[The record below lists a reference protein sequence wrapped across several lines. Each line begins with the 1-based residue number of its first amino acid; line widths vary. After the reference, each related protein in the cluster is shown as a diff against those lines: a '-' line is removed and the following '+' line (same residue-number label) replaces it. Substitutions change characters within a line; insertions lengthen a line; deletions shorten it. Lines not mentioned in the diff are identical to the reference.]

1 MTIPMSKSDELALG
15 ISEAL
20 SCFLTSPNVHDSNG
34 EAANVVDAL
43 ASIGEAIAFAAK
55 DLGNGNASTGGV
67 GAIEGHAMMVRDAG
81 EHIASA
87 LDGVAAALDRIA
99 SALEAGDG

>member
-34 EAANVVDAL
+34 EGANVVDAIDN
-43 ASIGEAIAFAAK
+43 IGRAIWEGAK
-55 DLGNGNASTGGV
+55 HLGNGDASTGGW
-67 GAIEGHAMMVRDAG
+67 GAIEGHGKAVVDAG
-81 EHIASA
+81 ERVGTA
-87 LDGVAAALDRIA
+87 LDGIAAALDRIA
-99 SALEAGDG
+99 NAMEDDDR

>member
-1 MTIPMSKSDELALG
+1 MS
-15 ISEAL
+15 
-20 SCFLTSPNVHDSNG
+20 T
-34 EAANVVDAL
+34 ANVVDAL
-43 ASIGEAIAFAAK
+43 GGISETLWESAK
-55 DLGNGNASTGGV
+55 HLGAGNADTGGV

-99 SALEAGDG
+99 DAMREREATRG

>member
-1 MTIPMSKSDELALG
+1 VIPMSKSDELALG

-43 ASIGEAIAFAAK
+43 DGIGKALWDAATH
-55 DLGNGNASTGGV
+55 LGNGNASTGGV
-67 GAIEGHAMMVRDAG
+67 GAIEGHAMMLRDAG
-81 EHIASA
+81 EHIAGA
-87 LDGVAAALDRIA
+87 LDGIASALDRIA